1 MGRGARARVRLDALR
16 RRENPLLRRRDGGI
30 LLIESLEAGAVV
42 TALAGLG
49 LAAACGFRVFFPPL
63 LLAVASHY
71 GWVNL
76 PENYA
81 WLGSQQS
88 FAVLSIA
95 AVVEIVAFCIPWLDN
110 LLDAIAVP
118 MALVSGVLVSVPFLG
133 EIDPVLKW
141 TLAIVAG
148 GGAAGT
154 VQAGSMAL
162 RALSTAA
169 TGGLANPVFAVVES
183 VGAILMTFLAI
194 FLPLVAAGI
203 VCALL
208 YFAVRLVLKLKR
220 MRTA

>member
-1 MGRGARARVRLDALR
+1 MFVDAPTL
-16 RRENPLLRRRDGGI
+16 
-30 LLIESLEAGAVV
+30 V

-71 GWVNL
+71 GWVTL

-81 WLGSQQS
+81 WLGTQS
-88 FAVLSIA
+88 SFIILSIA
-95 AVVEIVAFCIPWLDN
+95 SVAELAAFCIPILDN

-118 MALVSGVLVSVPFLG
+118 AALVSGVLVSAPFMG
-133 EIDPVLKW
+133 DVDPVVRW

-148 GGAAGT
+148 GGVAGT
-154 VQAGSMAL
+154 VQTGSMAL

-169 TGGLANPVFAVVES
+169 TGGLANPVFAAVES
-183 VGAILMTFLAI
+183 VFSILMTFIAI

-203 VCALL
+203 VAALV
-208 YFAVRLVLKLKR
+208 YFAIRLIYKLKR
-220 MRTA
+220 MREA

>member
-1 MGRGARARVRLDALR
+1 ML
-16 RRENPLLRRRDGGI
+16 
-30 LLIESLEAGAVV
+30 
-42 TALAGLG
+42 TALAGIG

-63 LLAVASHY
+63 LLAVAAHY
-71 GWVNL
+71 GWVTL
-76 PENYA
+76 PESYA

-88 FAVLSIA
+88 FLVLSIA
-95 AVVEIVAFCIPWLDN
+95 AVLEVVGFCIPWVDN
-110 LLDAIAVP
+110 LLDTIAVP
-118 MALVSGVLVSVPFLG
+118 MALVSGVLVSAPFLG
-133 EIDPVLKW
+133 SLDPGVRW

-169 TGGLANPVFAVVES
+169 TGGLANPLFAVIES
-183 VGAILMTFLAI
+183 LGSVVMTFLAI

-208 YFAVRLVLKLKR
+208 WFAGRLILKLKKL
-220 MRTA
+220 RTA